1 MKWVCNG
8 KIFPGIERLQ
18 RLICLRM
25 EQFSFFIG
33 FEDKKENDLDFS
45 ESAFN
50 SDSDGMNPVIVKRCD

>member
-1 MKWVCNG
+1 MIWVCNG

-25 EQFSFFIG
+25 ELFSFFIG

-45 ESAFN
+45 ESAVN
-50 SDSDGMNPVIVKRCD
+50 SEVVVMNSVIVKRCD